1 MAQKVNAGTEVPHGA
16 GHKKVFPPLDQQFY
30 ASQLIW
36 LAMTFVA
43 LYMLLSRLVLPRIS
57 EVIDER
63 SARIRRDLDE
73 AERLKSET
81 DKALKSYEQ
90 ALADARAQA
99 GATVKETRAQ
109 VTAENERAKSSAE
122 TQLAAKVAEAEARIV
137 ATKSKAMAS
146 VSDIA
151 TETAGAV
158 VNRLLG
164 TMPSVDEIKKALAS

>member
-36 LAMTFVA
+36 LAITFAA
-43 LYMLLSRLVLPRIS
+43 LYMLLSRLVLPRIG
-57 EVIDER
+57 EVIEER
-63 SARIRRDLDE
+63 SARIKRDLDE

-90 ALADARAQA
+90 ALADARGQA
-99 GATVKETRAQ
+99 GATVKETRAKL
-109 VTAENERAKSSAE
+109 AADSERDKAQAE
-122 TQLAAKVAEAEARIV
+122 TQLAAKVAQAEARIV

-146 VSDIA
+146 VADIA
-151 TETAGAV
+151 AETAGAV
-158 VNRLLG
+158 VGKLLG
-164 TMPSVDEIKKALAS
+164 TNPTADEIKKALAS